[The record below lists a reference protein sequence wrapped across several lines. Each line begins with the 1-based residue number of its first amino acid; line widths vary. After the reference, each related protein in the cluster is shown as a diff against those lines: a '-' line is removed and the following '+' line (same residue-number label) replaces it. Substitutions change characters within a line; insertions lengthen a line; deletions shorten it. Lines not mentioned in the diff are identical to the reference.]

1 MTNPPPPG
9 NYPPRP
15 PGNYPPR
22 PGSYPP
28 PPPGGAGYPPPGYG
42 APPPGG
48 AGYPPPGYGAV
59 PGAVGNLPQQA
70 YASWGI
76 RVVAFVIDFLPVWV
90 LSGIGVGIRMS
101 SFANTTCAPGECTGP
116 SPMAPLVLV
125 VVWLLSFAYQLW
137 NRGYRQGTTGQSI
150 GKSVMKIKLVSAAT
164 GRPIGFGMALVRDIA
179 HVADAIICYV
189 GFLFPLWDAKR
200 QTLADKLISTVV
212 LPSS

>member
-9 NYPPRP
+9 NYPPP
-15 PGNYPPR
+15 PGNYPPPPPR
-22 PGSYPP
+22 NYPPPPGNYPP
-28 PPPGGAGYPPPGYG
+28 PPPWGAGYPPP
-42 APPPGG
+42 A
-48 AGYPPPGYGAV
+48 YGAV

-70 YASWGI
+70 YASWAI

-90 LSGIGVGIRMS
+90 VCGIAVVIMSGPLV
-101 SFANTTCAPGECTGP
+101 NTTCVPGECTGP
-116 SPMAPLVLV
+116 SPMGPLIDL
-125 VVWLLSFAYQLW
+125 VVWLLAFAYQLW
-137 NRGYRQGTTGQSI
+137 NRGYRQGTKGQSI

-164 GRPIGFGMALVRDIA
+164 GRPIGFGMAFVRDIA
-179 HVADAIICYV
+179 HVVDAIICYV